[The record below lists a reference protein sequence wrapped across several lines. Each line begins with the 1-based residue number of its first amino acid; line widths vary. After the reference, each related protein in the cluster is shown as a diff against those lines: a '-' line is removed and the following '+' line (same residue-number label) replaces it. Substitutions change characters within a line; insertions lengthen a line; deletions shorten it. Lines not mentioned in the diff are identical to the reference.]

1 MNDFVDP
8 SGPKLVSCRSPLQF
22 NQFGRRAIPFK
33 SSFVGCHF
41 ESPVG
46 WSLTLTDGFQTLGH
60 VSPIR
65 SSFQKRRKKVYS
77 RIFLDIWLPVNFL
90 FTLKASSLP
99 DMESIYF
106 TTKSYF
112 TSICFLRVQMNS
124 LFYMS
129 VKKSGSYITIPVF
142 DVSWVVNFL
151 KQVSMNKF
159 LCGFKFLN
167 FFF

>member
-1 MNDFVDP
+1 MDYGKTKVLLVKKYKSIIEFVDP

-65 SSFQKRRKKVYS
+65 LSFQKRRKKKCLADFFFEYMTACQFFVYFKS
-77 RIFLDIWLPVNFL
+77 QFFARHGVNIFYNQIVFYLNLFPLRANEFL
-90 FTLKASSLP
+90 F
-99 DMESIYF
+99 F
-106 TTKSYF
+106 
-112 TSICFLRVQMNS
+112 ICQ
-124 LFYMS
+124 
-129 VKKSGSYITIPVF
+129 
-142 DVSWVVNFL
+142 
-151 KQVSMNKF
+151 
-159 LCGFKFLN
+159 
-167 FFF
+167 